1 MFWIISC
8 ENKGNGMNHILDVSN
23 LLYRGLYGITTGD
36 YGPSFYVLDTIETI
50 MNSDEQCKIFLC
62 LDGFPEKKKELYK
75 EYKGNR
81 EHKVSVYDQL
91 PALIY
96 YLKNINNIHILF
108 NPKAEADDLIYTL
121 SLSKDEKNIIYS
133 TDNDLF
139 QCLNANTAINTGKEY
154 ITIDN
159 LYSYEKYV
167 KTFFCI
173 PPERIVLY
181 RAIVGDQSD
190 NIKPCVPRFP
200 HKLASVLAKKIDF
213 DGESCPSLESMKECC
228 SLPELSE
235 SEKIKI
241 NNLITSFSSF
251 EKSFEIMKLRKIHDF
266 NYSYKKE
273 SCTIVHHY
281 ILNKIIRIKN
291 KLGVCQ

>member
-1 MFWIISC
+1 
-8 ENKGNGMNHILDVSN
+8 MNHILDVSN
-23 LLYRGLYGITTGD
+23 LLYRGFYGITTGD

-121 SLSKDEKNIIYS
+121 SLGKDEKNIIYS

-139 QCLNANTAINTGKEY
+139 QCLNVNTAINTGKEY

-167 KTFFCI
+167 KKYAAAFGV
-173 PPERIVLY
+173 PESVIFAV
-181 RAIVGDQSD
+181 
-190 NIKPCVPRFP
+190 IKVE
-200 HKLASVLAKKIDF
+200 SDF
-213 DGESCPSLESMKECC
+213 DKNAVSKSDPPALGLMQFTLDMVSYLKE
-228 SLPELSE
+228 LILQ
-235 SEKIKI
+235 KFA
-241 NNLITSFSSF
+241 NNITSN
-251 EKSFEIMKLRKIHDF
+251 LLDHL
-266 NYSYKKE
+266 
-273 SCTIVHHY
+273 
-281 ILNKIIRIKN
+281 LN
-291 KLGVCQ
+291 Q